1 MIEFPKIGSANN
13 GMANVFSKKLKEDY
27 ARLIG
32 VPIKDADFILN
43 CVGAVIHDRMLRGQ
57 PCGIPFL
64 GVIHMKFRRGRR
76 FHMSG
81 VSGRPRNPE
90 KRREMEFPV
99 HGQPTLWMSKRVRLY
114 FRDSAP
120 YTGDLQSLYRKAW
133 VNEKEIIAI
142 RKIQRAQK
150 KQEREYYRGRTGKPR
165 GNPQNFKYIKKE
177 RKHMAEIRKRRLMV
191 EDANAVEVS
200 TKNGR
205 DEVLKTADRKETVK
219 QLKEQKKGVKP
230 IHD

>member
-1 MIEFPKIGSANN
+1 MIEFPKIGSAPN
-13 GMANVFSKKLKEDY
+13 GLAHVFSKQLKEDY

-32 VPIKDADFILN
+32 VPVKEANFIID
-43 CVGAVIHDRMLRGQ
+43 CVGAVIHDRLLRGQ

-81 VSGRPRNPE
+81 VSGRPWNPE

-114 FRDSAP
+114 IRDSAP
-120 YTGDLQSLYRKAW
+120 YTGDLRSLYRKAW
-133 VNEKEIIAI
+133 INEKEVIAI
-142 RKIQRAQK
+142 RKVQRAQK
-150 KQEREYYRGRTGKPR
+150 KAKVYLEGRTGRPR
-165 GNPQNFKYIKKE
+165 GNPQNLKNAKKE
-177 RKHMAEIRKRRLMV
+177 RIRMSEIRKKRLMV

-200 TKNGR
+200 TKKGR
-205 DEVLKTADRKETVK
+205 DEILKTADRKETVK
-219 QLKEQKKGVKP
+219 QLKEQKEGPKP